1 VAFIRAR
8 SSEINAHAIDMTS
21 RADVR
26 RHLAYGGISE
36 PEGVDDDAFLA
47 MCIRLDVDG
56 KAAKIIKSTI
66 ESLGGA
72 AAAARSAGEAD
83 SGETGIVISASRRTL
98 GILAGRLEVDQAGL
112 GSVGAE
118 IRSCLAS
125 ENTVMRWGARELD
138 FRRKTY
144 VMGILNRTP
153 DSFYPASRRQSLR
166 EAMLAASGM
175 IEAGA
180 DIIDIGGESSR
191 PGSDPVPADE
201 EAERVVPVIREIR
214 GLSDI
219 MISVD
224 TSKKEVAERALDA
237 GADMIND
244 ITALRG
250 SRDLAG
256 LVAGRRVPIVLMHMR
271 GTPKTMQTNPSY
283 ENAVD
288 EILRTL
294 SASISIALEAGI
306 SRELIIIDPGIGFG
320 KRVQDN
326 LGIIRDLG
334 AFRSLNAPI
343 MIGLSRKSF
352 IGEITGQPVEK
363 RLIGTVT
370 ANTLAVINGA
380 NIVRVHDVGEAVEM
394 VKIIDSVR
402 RIGE

>member
-1 VAFIRAR
+1 
-8 SSEINAHAIDMTS
+8 MTS

-26 RHLAYGGISE
+26 RHLAHAGIHE
-36 PEGVDDDAFLA
+36 IEAVDGDAFLA

-56 KAAKIIKSTI
+56 KTAGIIKSTI

-72 AAAARSAGEAD
+72 AAAAKAPGGSDGAQ
-83 SGETGIVISASRRTL
+83 SGIVISASRRAL
-98 GILAGRLEVDQAGL
+98 RSLAGRLEEDQPGL

-125 ENTVMRWGARELD
+125 EAGIMRWGARELD

-166 EAMLAASGM
+166 DALAAASGM

-180 DIIDIGGESSR
+180 DIIDVGGESSR

-201 EAERVVPVIREIR
+201 EAGRVVPVIREIR
-214 GLSDI
+214 GQSGI

-250 SRDLAG
+250 SRDLAR
-256 LVAGRRVPIVLMHMR
+256 LAAGRRVPIVLMHMK

-283 ENAVD
+283 ANAVG
-288 EILRTL
+288 EILREL
-294 SASISIALEAGI
+294 SASISLALEAGI

-326 LGIIRDLG
+326 LAIIRDLG

-352 IGEITGQPVEK
+352 IGEVTGQPVEK

-370 ANTLAVINGA
+370 ANTLAVLNGA
-380 NIVRVHDVGEAVEM
+380 NIVRVHDVGDAVEM
-394 VKIIDSVR
+394 IKMIDSVR

>member
-1 VAFIRAR
+1 
-8 SSEINAHAIDMTS
+8 M
-21 RADVR
+21 
-26 RHLAYGGISE
+26 GISE
-36 PEGVDDDAFLA
+36 REGEDGDAFIA
-47 MCIRLDVDG
+47 MGIRLDVDV
-56 KAAKIIKSTI
+56 KAAKIIKSTL

-72 AAAARSAGEAD
+72 AAVRKSPGGAG

-98 GILAGRLEVDQAGL
+98 RILADRLEEDQPGL
-112 GSVGAE
+112 VSVGAE
-118 IRSCLAS
+118 LRSCLGS
-125 ENTVMRWGARELD
+125 ENRTMRWGARELD

-180 DIIDIGGESSR
+180 DIIDVGGESSR
-191 PGSDPVPADE
+191 PGSDPVPAE
-201 EAERVVPVIREIR
+201 EETDRVVPVIREIR
-214 GLSDI
+214 GHSDI

-224 TSKKEVAERALDA
+224 TSKKEVAERALDV
-237 GADMIND
+237 GADMVND
-244 ITALRG
+244 ITALKG

-271 GTPKTMQTNPSY
+271 GTPKTMQTDPSY
-283 ENAVD
+283 SNAVD
-288 EILRTL
+288 EILREL
-294 SASISIALEAGI
+294 SASISLALEAGI

-363 RLIGTVT
+363 RLTGTVT
-370 ANTLAVINGA
+370 ANTLAVMNGA
-380 NIVRVHDVGEAVEM
+380 NIVRVHDVGDAVEM
-394 VKIIDSVR
+394 VKIMDSVR